1 MVSGSEISI
10 FQNGNELIIS
20 PRYLEDPQ
28 FTLDQEKAL
37 YEIAKSFLMVNRQK
51 ERRRRYAEKRKNKA
65 EEET

>member
-28 FTLDQEKAL
+28 FTLDQEQAL
-37 YEIAKSFLMVNRQK
+37 YEIAKSFLMANRQK

-65 EEET
+65 GEGT

>member
-1 MVSGSEISI
+1 MMVSGSEISV

-28 FTLDQEKAL
+28 FTLDQEQAL

-51 ERRRRYAEKRKNKA
+51 ERRRRYSEKKKRG
-65 EEET
+65 